1 MSFVRFMSS
10 TAGRVARAAIG
21 VVLIVLA
28 FVLAGGWLWLLAPGV
43 FFVAVGALDVCVFA
57 PLFGMPLSGKKVRAA
72 L

>member
-28 FVLAGGWLWLLAPGV
+28 LVLGGGWLWLLAPGA

-57 PLFGMPLSGKKVRAA
+57 PLFGMPLSGKKVRATV
-72 L
+72 